1 MITNFFIKHKVRKL
15 ADKDRRGSRRSLP
28 FDQVKSVLIL
38 YNATD
43 HEALQKGFKV
53 ITAEHKQLHTCLF
66 VEAEPLEEEVQKS
79 AIIIEKKQLSSWGF
93 PSEEVVKQL
102 SAVSADLLIDLTRPS
117 CYPMQY
123 LALRHPSTFKVGLKY
138 PGQEWYD
145 MGLLVAERNDMA
157 YLFEQILFYLHAI
170 HA

>member
-1 MITNFFIKHKVRKL
+1 MLK
-15 ADKDRRGSRRSLP
+15 A
-28 FDQVKSVLIL
+28 
-38 YNATD
+38 A
-43 HEALQKGFKV
+43 
-53 ITAEHKQLHTCLF
+53 HKQLHTCLF
-66 VEAEPLEEEVQKS
+66 VEAELLEEEVQKS
-79 AIIIEKKQLSSWGF
+79 AIIVEKKQLSSWGF
-93 PSEEVVKQL
+93 PSAEVVKQL

>member
-1 MITNFFIKHKVRKL
+1 MITSYFIKKKVQTL
-15 ADKDRRGSRRSLP
+15 AAEARCKSRRSLP
-28 FDQVKSVLIL
+28 FEQVKSILIL
-38 YNATD
+38 YNAAD
-43 HEALQKGFKV
+43 HDALQEGFK
-53 ITAEHKQLHTCLF
+53 TLKATHKQLHTCLF
-66 VEAEPLEEEVQKS
+66 VGEEPLAEEEKQS
-79 AIIIEKKQLSSWGF
+79 AIVVEKKQLSTWGF

-145 MGLLVAERNDMA
+145 MGLLVAERNDIA
-157 YLFEQILFYLHAI
+157 YLFEQILFYLHTI